1 MQFTEQRDWL
11 LRHASDRLIELLSLR
26 PELEGVTLTQRRG
39 GPRHRP
45 GLVLGG
51 SVAGLLVIG
60 LEPLAAERL
69 DVPRPLVARLVHQL
83 QAALAETLADALRR
97 HAAHA
102 VLLIH
107 VRSTRDGDLRRERA
121 SGLATE
127 LFLQE
132 LAPSGMELARSGS
145 ADAWITEPFLVREQ
159 ADPEPHALAGFV
171 AKLVSRD

>member
-26 PELEGVTLTQRRG
+26 PELTGVRLTRQRG

-45 GLVLGG
+45 GLLLGD
-51 SVAGLLVIG
+51 SAAGRLVIG
-60 LEPLAAERL
+60 VETLADEWL
-69 DVPRPLVARLVHQL
+69 DVPHPLVARLVHQL

-107 VRSTRDGDLRRERA
+107 VRCTRGDDLRRETA

-132 LAPSGMELARSGS
+132 LAPSGMELARSRS

-159 ADPEPHALAGFV
+159 AGPEPHALAGFV
-171 AKLVSRD
+171 AKLVSRG